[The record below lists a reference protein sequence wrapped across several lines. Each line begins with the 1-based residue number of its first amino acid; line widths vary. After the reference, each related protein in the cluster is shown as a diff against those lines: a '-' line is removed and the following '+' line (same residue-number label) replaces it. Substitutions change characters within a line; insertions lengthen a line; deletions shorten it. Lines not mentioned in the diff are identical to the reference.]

1 MKHQKID
8 DQAHVW
14 MVTRGCNGHLRVELD
29 PRFVLSAGGWAE
41 QVADALATA
50 AGEMEIAES
59 RLW

>member
-1 MKHQKID
+1 
-8 DQAHVW
+8 

-29 PRFVLSAGGWAE
+29 PRFVLSAGGLAE
-41 QVADALATA
+41 QGADALAT